1 MVIGGQFGLASD
13 IHVRGGNNLLLWKGN
28 EMISNFLIFAS
39 AVCAGVSVVF
49 FSVPAAVASGVVG
62 IMGFMARED
71 V

>member
-1 MVIGGQFGLASD
+1 
-13 IHVRGGNNLLLWKGN
+13 
-28 EMISNFLIFAS
+28 MIRNALIFAS

-49 FSVPAAVASGVVG
+49 FSVPAALAAGVVG

>member
-1 MVIGGQFGLASD
+1 MVIGGQLGLVSD
-13 IHVRGGNNLLLWKGN
+13 IHVRGRNNRLWKGN
-28 EMISNFLIFAS
+28 EMISNFLIFLS
-39 AVCAGVSVVF
+39 AVCAGVSVIF